1 MSKVVGFGDLLVH
14 LSPPGYQRFPQA
26 SSFEVGYTGAEA
38 NVLVF
43 LAINGVQTE
52 FVTRLPENAIAECA
66 LMHLKK
72 YGVGVRH
79 VVFGGD
85 RIGTYFLEKGASQRP
100 SRLVYDRKFTSFATS
115 QLDDFDWNTIFA
127 GATHFH
133 FTGIT
138 PALSPALPKI
148 CARACAEAQKR
159 GIFVS
164 LDLNYRSLLWDLET
178 ASLAMRALLPDVDLL
193 ICGREDS
200 EKLLGVAPKLRDL
213 TGDAV
218 DRDAYAEAA
227 VELSRRYGCPE
238 VAFTLRESLTAS
250 DNGWSGLL
258 YTGGNA
264 YCSREYRIHIV
275 DRVGGGD
282 AFTAGLLFADTQGYD
297 PQHTVEFAAA
307 AGCLKHTI
315 EQDFNL
321 STAAEIEQL
330 AAGESSGRIQR

>member
-1 MSKVVGFGDLLVH
+1 MSKIVGFGDLLVH

-26 SSFEVGYTGAEA
+26 SSFEVVYTGAEA

-52 FVTRLPENAIAECA
+52 FVTRLPQNAIAECA
-66 LMHLKK
+66 QMQLKK
-72 YGVGVRH
+72 YGVGVQH
-79 VVFGGD
+79 VAFGGD

-100 SRLVYDRKFTSFATS
+100 SRLVYDRKFTSFATA
-115 QLDDFDWNTIFA
+115 QLEDFDWNTIFV

-138 PALSPALPKI
+138 PALSPALPEI
-148 CARACAEAQKR
+148 CARACTEAHKR

-178 ASLAMRALLPDVDLL
+178 ASLTMRALLPDVDLL

-200 EKLLGVAPKLRDL
+200 EKLLGVTPKHRGL

-227 VELSRRYGCPE
+227 AELSRRYGCPK

-258 YTGGNA
+258 YTDGNA

-282 AFTAGLLFADTQGYD
+282 AFTAGLLYADTQGYD
-297 PQHTVEFAAA
+297 PQHTIEFAAA

-321 STAAEIEQL
+321 SSADEIEQL